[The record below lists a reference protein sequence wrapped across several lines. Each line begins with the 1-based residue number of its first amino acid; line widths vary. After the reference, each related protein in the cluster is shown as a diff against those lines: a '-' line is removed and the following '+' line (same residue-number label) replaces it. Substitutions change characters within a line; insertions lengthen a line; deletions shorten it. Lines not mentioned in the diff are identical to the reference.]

1 MITRRARPR
10 YRVAVEVTHAGGWRA
25 WNAVAAAFEQRL
37 AAQASPVVHEPR
49 LESETRRGSDVVRVR
64 IAMTVR
70 AADPG
75 QAAVI
80 AWDVFK
86 VAVGEDAAMW
96 DLDAASAEIRP
107 EGSRTWLRG
116 FPALAILRCRGA
128 LGDPLVVVARGLG
141 SAAARSGPAGS
152 EVTW

>member
-1 MITRRARPR
+1 VPSGNAACMITRRARPR
-10 YRVAVEVTHAGGWRA
+10 YRVAVEAPYAGGWRA
-25 WNAVAAAFEQRL
+25 WNVAAAAFEERL
-37 AAQASPVVHEPR
+37 AAQASPAVHEPR

-86 VAVGEDAAMW
+86 EAVGEEAATW
-96 DLDAASAEIRP
+96 DLDGSSAEIRP
-107 EGSRTWLRG
+107 EG
-116 FPALAILRCRGA
+116 GA
-128 LGDPLVVVARGLG
+128 P
-141 SAAARSGPAGS
+141 PAGWPRPS
-152 EVTW
+152 G

>member
-10 YRVAVEVTHAGGWRA
+10 YRVAVEVSHVGGWRA
-25 WNAVAAAFEQRL
+25 WNAVAAVFEQSL
-37 AAQASPVVHEPR
+37 AAQASPAVHEPR
-49 LESETRRGSDVVRVR
+49 LESETRRGSDLVRVR

-107 EGSRTWLRG
+107 EDKAPRLT
-116 FPALAILRCRGA
+116 
-128 LGDPLVVVARGLG
+128 
-141 SAAARSGPAGS
+141 GPTMIG
-152 EVTW
+152 

>member
-1 MITRRARPR
+1 
-10 YRVAVEVTHAGGWRA
+10 
-25 WNAVAAAFEQRL
+25 
-37 AAQASPVVHEPR
+37 VVHEPR

>member
-1 MITRRARPR
+1 MITRRARSR
-10 YRVAVEVTHAGGWRA
+10 YRVAVEVSHAGGWRA

-107 EGSRTWLRG
+107 EGRAPR
-116 FPALAILRCRGA
+116 
-128 LGDPLVVVARGLG
+128 LVVT
-141 SAAARSGPAGS
+141 GPTMIG
-152 EVTW
+152 

>member
-107 EGSRTWLRG
+107 EAQGPGYAGSPRWPYRG
-116 FPALAILRCRGA
+116 VEVPLAIRSSWSPAVLARPRH
-128 LGDPLVVVARGLG
+128 ARGRP
-141 SAAARSGPAGS
+141 AAR
-152 EVTW
+152 

>member
-1 MITRRARPR
+1 MITLRARPG
-10 YRVAVEVTHAGGWRA
+10 YLVAVEVPHAGGWRT

-37 AAQASPVVHEPR
+37 TAQASPAVYEPR
-49 LESETRRGSDVVRVR
+49 LESETRRGSEVVRVR

-96 DLDAASAEIRP
+96 DLDGASAEIRP
-107 EGSRTWLRG
+107 EGRAPR
-116 FPALAILRCRGA
+116 LA
-128 LGDPLVVVARGLG
+128 VARPG
-141 SAAARSGPAGS
+141 RR
-152 EVTW
+152 

>member
-10 YRVAVEVTHAGGWRA
+10 YRVAVEVSHAFGWRA

-37 AAQASPVVHEPR
+37 AAQASPAVHEPR
-49 LESETRRGSDVVRVR
+49 LESETRRGSDLVRVR

-70 AADPG
+70 AVDPG

-107 EGSRTWLRG
+107 EGRAPR
-116 FPALAILRCRGA
+116 
-128 LGDPLVVVARGLG
+128 LVVT
-141 SAAARSGPAGS
+141 GPTMIG
-152 EVTW
+152 

>member
-1 MITRRARPR
+1 MIARRARPR
-10 YRVAVEVTHAGGWRA
+10 YRVAIEVPHAGGWRL
-25 WNAVAAAFEQRL
+25 WNTAAEAFGQRL
-37 AAQASPVVHEPR
+37 AAQASPDVREPR

-86 VAVGEDAAMW
+86 VAAGQESTVW
-96 DLDAASAEIRP
+96 DMAAASAQIQPLTWSVQARAVRRP
-107 EGSRTWLRG
+107 
-116 FPALAILRCRGA
+116 
-128 LGDPLVVVARGLG
+128 
-141 SAAARSGPAGS
+141 
-152 EVTW
+152 

>member
-1 MITRRARPR
+1 VITRRGRPR
-10 YRVAVEVTHAGGWRA
+10 YRVAVEVPHVGGWRS
-25 WNAVAAAFEQRL
+25 WNAAAFEQRL

-80 AWDVFK
+80 AWDVLK

-96 DLDAASAEIRP
+96 NLDGASAEIRP
-107 EGSRTWLRG
+107 DG
-116 FPALAILRCRGA
+116 RC
-128 LGDPLVVVARGLG
+128 
-141 SAAARSGPAGS
+141 AA
-152 EVTW
+152 

>member
-10 YRVAVEVTHAGGWRA
+10 YRVTVEVPHAGGWR
-25 WNAVAAAFEQRL
+25 WNAVAAVFEQRL
-37 AAQASPVVHEPR
+37 GAQASPAVHEPR

-96 DLDAASAEIRP
+96 DLDTASAEIRP
-107 EGSRTWLRG
+107 EGRAPR
-116 FPALAILRCRGA
+116 
-128 LGDPLVVVARGLG
+128 LVVTGR
-141 SAAARSGPAGS
+141 
-152 EVTW
+152 